1 MCSSDLERERERER
15 EIDRERGGV
24 SMFVHVCDRMCVC
37 LCDYNDM
44 LHDQTYLY
52 SLLDSSFFIL

>member
-1 MCSSDLERERERER
+1 
-15 EIDRERGGV
+15 
-24 SMFVHVCDRMCVC
+24 MFVHVCDRMCVC